1 MNNLTRSQ
9 IFSIFSVI
17 LGVLVAST
25 GQLNDLLGPAH
36 TKIIVSLAGLLSA
49 IVSGVGAIVTGQGQ
63 QVKDVQ
69 KMEGVE
75 KIVVN
80 EKANATLATLAVD
93 PAQAKVEITPAA
105 EKAVEATAK
114 AAS

>member
-9 IFSIFSVI
+9 MFSIISVI

-25 GQLNDLLGPAH
+25 GQLTDLIGPNH
-36 TKIIVSLAGLLSA
+36 TKIVVSLAGLLSA
-49 IVSGVGAIVTGQGQ
+49 IVSGIGGILTGQGQ
-63 QVKDVQ
+63 QISAVSA
-69 KMEGVE
+69 MPGVD

-93 PAQAKVEITPAA
+93 PQQEKIEPTQA
-105 EKAVEATAK
+105 AVQAVVDTASK
-114 AAS
+114 SA